1 MPDNHDKQDYPA
13 YILYSYC
20 QSVLSGDFGAVLG
33 LEILQL
39 AHCDFH
45 TLSDS
50 IIKRRNDVEHGSAG
64 IDELGLSVG
73 SDAAARP
80 RLEHLGGIA

>member
-13 YILYSYC
+13 YILYSYGKA
-20 QSVLSGDFGAVLG
+20 VLSGDFGAVLG

-39 AHCDFH
+39 AHGDFH
-45 TLSDS
+45 TLGDS
-50 IIKRRNDVEHGSAG
+50 IIKRRNDVEHGSTG
-64 IDELGLSVG
+64 VGELSLSVG
-73 SDAAARP
+73 SDAASRP